1 MREPVV
7 KDLAGAKKTTKIA
20 GIAVETHQATILAGT
35 LIFFAVFCY
44 YLAGFFGLSTTR
56 AAIWISP
63 LIPVAL
69 AFAFYKSKDGYHL
82 DFVIWR
88 KLVSWL
94 RPNVFFKRRK
104 DPVKGGWRSMRD
116 AIQRMIPGEQFF
128 YEMLRCDDGTYVVVF
143 RVIPKNLSMIGDTER
158 MRVFRA
164 SVELYN
170 SLDFPWME
178 IVRSKEGST
187 ARYTRRF
194 RQTVAE
200 TIPPEE
206 RKLRAF
212 ASEHASYLDDELPS
226 LSIFERKGYAV
237 LYYNPAQEKARA
249 GGAGFGPLEAV
260 MKLLG
265 FDKGGKTPGGRPS
278 KKDAIRRQ
286 KEAEAAY
293 RVLSTRANSFYNGA
307 NRVGC
312 RIKALTDLEFVS
324 YLLGQTTDWDEE
336 SERAPTLYEPVSLEP
351 GGYDEIPEEKR
362 EKLIAQAEAVREQ
375 APHALGIGDLVADQI
390 APDCVK
396 IFPDHLRVDS
406 RVHTTMFVSGWPDEV
421 YFGMLAD
428 LNAIEGRVKIVKFVD
443 PRPKKEAQNILGS
456 RVAALRASKSTASDG
471 NVNAE
476 QQREIAEYTNEAALA
491 EINSGRQRYL
501 ELSVLI
507 HLEAEDEET
516 LYGMAQEIHDILQG
530 YRVDSQLAREQMW
543 EGLLSTNPF
552 GKNYLSDRYSGFG
565 MLSRPMACLFNY
577 GSQQLDHENGVFV
590 GVDIRSNSTMTL
602 DTREL
607 VNPHGV
613 ILGQSGGGKSFVI
626 KSLSTRFL
634 MQGHRQIIIDP
645 EGNSRYIRVAR
656 RVGGAYAVIAPGSKH
671 KINPFDLHEDYL
683 NLDLLEDIFGDE
695 EGEEET
701 DAEEAYEAA
710 RAAALDGKAQE
721 ITRMVSLMA
730 LTDDTAG
737 AVGGLSGAEASFVE
751 RAIYEAY
758 DNAGIS
764 EDPDTHDR
772 PAPIF
777 PDFWGILRGYAEH
790 NQLVSDLMEKLW
802 SWHSGS
808 LSKIFDAPTNV
819 DLTNKYLVF
828 QISKV
833 KDRQKAPVM
842 HAILEFLNG
851 VLSNR
856 NEPSDCW
863 IDEGWALLAF
873 KMSAEFTETM
883 YRSGRARDNGMW
895 IASQAVIE
903 FVESHEGNVILDL
916 AATHA
921 IFRHEHQKSA
931 NATAGIHDLS
941 EEETEQLLSFQPGE
955 GYLVVDQSRIPME
968 VLASEKEKELYNTDP
983 RIEAENKAKRRKETL
998 LEHRVAEAD
1007 EDGAAD
1013 THRKEKSAIPGMED
1027 LGVEG
1032 AAPVYA
1038 FAGDGAA
1045 ETAAA
1050 VAKLL
1055 GRSARRE
1062 GLDVLAIDACGGSL
1076 AELLS
1081 TNPARAGSLKSAA
1094 GDPPDAFLRRATA
1107 DPDALGEHVKR
1118 TRFSALRVVHAP
1130 SNDSLPAAMLQEAAG
1145 EAFDLCLVACGD
1157 AEGRYA
1163 EDWLLAAD
1171 KVVACSST
1179 GPDDALDAAQ
1189 WIEEKRDSNGT
1200 VLALVGTRNGE
1211 RAPETEYPANG
1222 SGGAP
1227 VEAGEAVSE
1236 ARRLYTLGP
1245 GARSGTQA
1253 DGGLSRLIRTLVAP
1267 TNHSDMAMAG
1277 ATFGTVSADGPAA
1290 DPEESTD
1297 KEESYA

>member
-1 MREPVV
+1 MSPWPWSP
-7 KDLAGAKKTTKIA
+7 
-20 GIAVETHQATILAGT
+20 AV
-35 LIFFAVFCY
+35 
-44 YLAGFFGLSTTR
+44 TTR
-56 AAIWISP
+56 SP
-63 LIPVAL
+63 
-69 AFAFYKSKDGYHL
+69 
-82 DFVIWR
+82 
-88 KLVSWL
+88 
-94 RPNVFFKRRK
+94 RR
-104 DPVKGGWRSMRD
+104 
-116 AIQRMIPGEQFF
+116 
-128 YEMLRCDDGTYVVVF
+128 
-143 RVIPKNLSMIGDTER
+143 N
-158 MRVFRA
+158 
-164 SVELYN
+164 
-170 SLDFPWME
+170 
-178 IVRSKEGST
+178 
-187 ARYTRRF
+187 
-194 RQTVAE
+194 
-200 TIPPEE
+200 
-206 RKLRAF
+206 
-212 ASEHASYLDDELPS
+212 
-226 LSIFERKGYAV
+226 
-237 LYYNPAQEKARA
+237 
-249 GGAGFGPLEAV
+249 
-260 MKLLG
+260 
-265 FDKGGKTPGGRPS
+265 GK
-278 KKDAIRRQ
+278 
-286 KEAEAAY
+286 
-293 RVLSTRANSFYNGA
+293 
-307 NRVGC
+307 
-312 RIKALTDLEFVS
+312 
-324 YLLGQTTDWDEE
+324 
-336 SERAPTLYEPVSLEP
+336 
-351 GGYDEIPEEKR
+351 
-362 EKLIAQAEAVREQ
+362 KLIAQAEAVREE

-476 QQREIAEYTNEAALA
+476 QQREIAEYTNEQALA

-507 HLEAEDEET
+507 HLEADDEET
-516 LYGMAQEIHDILQG
+516 LYGMAQEVHDILQG

-590 GVDIRSNSTMTL
+590 GVDTRSNSTMTL

-626 KSLSTRFL
+626 KCLSTRFL

-695 EGEEET
+695 EGEEES
-701 DAEEAYEAA
+701 DAEEAYDAA

-758 DNAGIS
+758 ENASIT
-764 EDPDTHDR
+764 EDPNTHDR

-777 PDFWGILRGYAEH
+777 PDFWNILRGYAEH

-819 DLTNKYLVF
+819 DLSNKYLVF

-863 IDEGWALLAF
+863 IDEGWALLSF

-968 VLASEKEKELYNTDP
+968 VLASESEKELYNTDP
-983 RIEAENKAKRRKETL
+983 RIEAENKKKRRKETCM
-998 LEHRVAEAD
+998 LERRVAEAD
-1007 EDGAAD
+1007 EDWRPPTPAVRRNPPYPAW
-1013 THRKEKSAIPGMED
+1013 TA
-1027 LGVEG
+1027 LGYG
-1032 AAPVYA
+1032 RYDAPILRLRRRRCRRA
-1038 FAGDGAA
+1038 PLPPRPSPSSWAGRR
-1045 ETAAA
+1045 A
-1050 VAKLL
+1050 VKH
-1055 GRSARRE
+1055 
-1062 GLDVLAIDACGGSL
+1062 LDVLAVDACGGSL

-1081 TNPARAGSLKSAA
+1081 TNPARTGGEAESSAGNPA
-1094 GDPPDAFLRRATA
+1094 GDAPDTFLRRATA
-1107 DPDALGEHVKR
+1107 DPDALGAHVKR

-1130 SNDSLPAAMLQEAAG
+1130 TNDSLPAVMLQEAAG
-1145 EAFDLCLVACGD
+1145 EAFDLCVVACGD
-1157 AEGRYA
+1157 AESRYA

-1179 GPDDALDAAQ
+1179 DTDAALVAAQ
-1189 WIEEKRDSNGT
+1189 WAEEKRD
-1200 VLALVGTRNGE
+1200 
-1211 RAPETEYPANG
+1211 
-1222 SGGAP
+1222 
-1227 VEAGEAVSE
+1227 
-1236 ARRLYTLGP
+1236 
-1245 GARSGTQA
+1245 
-1253 DGGLSRLIRTLVAP
+1253 
-1267 TNHSDMAMAG
+1267 
-1277 ATFGTVSADGPAA
+1277 
-1290 DPEESTD
+1290 
-1297 KEESYA
+1297 